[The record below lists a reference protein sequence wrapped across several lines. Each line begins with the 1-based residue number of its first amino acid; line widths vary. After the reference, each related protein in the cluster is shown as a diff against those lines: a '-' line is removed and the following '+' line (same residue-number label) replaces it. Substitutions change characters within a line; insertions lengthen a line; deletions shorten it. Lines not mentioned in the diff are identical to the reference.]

1 MSRNNQL
8 ISFGMVPL
16 ASIAGGFLLAVIL
29 TLFVAKSGTDADH
42 RLSLINAK
50 ADNLVQQLDIKLSQI
65 VLHTNRI
72 SNSDQLAQIVAD
84 KDPASRSYEEANLDK
99 LIPYSIRVRIFA
111 LGEAEIDRDAIP
123 PFSFTSLDL
132 VNQAEVG
139 EAVNAEAIK
148 SNGRWVVSLA
158 TSIRRPSS
166 DDVRGTLFVYLD
178 MQALVGGLDGNIDG
192 ELKLFQTV
200 GNTDPTEIAAIGSG
214 VGQDSSPVQRSLT
227 NPNWT
232 IQYTPSTAYL
242 ENEVGSAFT
251 FLLPVILFLLI
262 SLAGVFIGVTRII
275 KLLDAD
281 LSHLGHQI
289 ASVAS
294 GRFVPSTSYEIDAFQ
309 EVDLGLAR
317 LGKRQDEDK
326 PVPKLDV
333 KTITPD
339 EQMEDLVDIEM
350 LDEESFEEAVG
361 RAELAD
367 GASESLFEENEEEDG
382 EDPYSE
388 NSFSASIFRAYDI
401 RGIVNETLTP
411 DIIHAIGLAIGSEA
425 DAIGQQTLVVGAD
438 GRISSPDVLEAL
450 VAGLLESGRDVINIG
465 AVPTPVLYFATHN
478 SDTQSGVMVT
488 GSHNPADYNGFKI
501 VLDGRTLVEDDI
513 QRLYQRIVDEDFTS
527 GEGTLTE
534 IDIRDDYL
542 DAVTDDIVI
551 AQPLKVV
558 IDCGNGIAGEL
569 MPELLSNL
577 GCDVIP
583 LYCEVDGTF
592 PNHPPDPLVPEN
604 LDDLILTV
612 KSQGADIG
620 LALDGDGDRIIAV
633 TKNGDIVWPDRLLM
647 LFAKD
652 VVSRNPGSDVVYD
665 IKCTRHLNSVIS
677 GFGGRPIICRS
688 GHSFVKEKMADT
700 SAILGGEMSG
710 HICFAERWFGFD
722 DGLYAAG
729 RLLEIVGSQTAGL
742 DELLNEFPDSVVTP
756 EIQIA
761 VDDESKFNIMDALVE
776 SASFDE
782 GTLTTIDGI
791 RVDYADGWGL
801 VRASNTNP
809 ALTLRF
815 EADNQ
820 AGLQR
825 IKKLFREQLQSVDE
839 SLDFE

>member
-1 MSRNNQL
+1 MSKNNQL
-8 ISFGMVPL
+8 INFGIVPL
-16 ASIAGGFLLAVIL
+16 ASIGSGFLLAVIL
-29 TLFVAKSGTDADH
+29 TVFVAQSGTDTDH
-42 RLSLINAK
+42 QRSLVSEK
-50 ADNLVQQLDIKLSQI
+50 ADSLAQQLNIKLSQI
-65 VLHTNRI
+65 ILQTNRI
-72 SNSDQLAQIVAD
+72 SNSNQLVQIVAD
-84 KDPASRSYEEANLDK
+84 TDPASRSYEEANLDK
-99 LIPYSIRVRIFA
+99 LIPYSVRVRIFG
-111 LGEAEIDRDAIP
+111 LNEAEIDRDAIP

-132 VNQAEVG
+132 VNQAEIG
-139 EAVNAEAIK
+139 EAVNPEAIK
-148 SNGRWVVSLA
+148 SNGRWILSMA

-166 DDVRGTLFVYLD
+166 VDVHGTLFVYLD
-178 MQALVGGLDGNIDG
+178 MQALIGGLTENVDG
-192 ELKLFQTV
+192 ELKIFQTV
-200 GNTDPTEIAAIGSG
+200 GSADPTEIATIGSG
-214 VGQDSSPVQRSLT
+214 GDVETPPLARSLA

-232 IQYTPSTAYL
+232 IQYTPSTAFL
-242 ENEVGSAFT
+242 ENEVGSTFA
-251 FLLPVILFLLI
+251 FLLPSILFLLI
-262 SLAGVFIGVTRII
+262 VLAGTFVGLTRIL

-294 GRFVPSTSYEIDAFQ
+294 GKFVPSTSYNIESFQ

-333 KTITPD
+333 KSITPN

-350 LDEESFEEAVG
+350 LDEETFEEALG
-361 RAELAD
+361 RTDLAD
-367 GASESLFEENEEEDG
+367 DTSESQDEDH
-382 EDPYSE
+382 EDDSSDTAIPV
-388 NSFSASIFRAYDI
+388 SIFRAYDI
-401 RGIVNETLTP
+401 RGIVNETLTT
-411 DIIHAIGLAIGSEA
+411 DVIYAIGLAIGSEA
-425 DAIGQQTLVVGAD
+425 DSIGQQTLVVGAD
-438 GRISSPDVLEAL
+438 GRISSPDVLDSL
-450 VAGLLESGRDVINIG
+450 VAGLLASGRDVINIG
-465 AVPTPVLYFATHN
+465 TVPTPVLYFATHN

-501 VLDGRTLVEDDI
+501 VLDGRTLVESDI
-513 QRLYQRIVDEDFTS
+513 QRLYQRILDEDYTS

-534 IDIRDDYL
+534 IDIREDYM
-542 DAVTDDIVI
+542 DAITDDIVI

-569 MPELLSNL
+569 MPGLLTNL

-583 LYCEVDGTF
+583 LYCDVDGTF

-604 LDDLILTV
+604 LEDLILTV
-612 KSQGADIG
+612 KSQEADIG

-633 TKNGDIVWPDRLLM
+633 TKDGDIVWPDRLLM

-652 VVSRNPGSDVVYD
+652 VVSRNPGSDVIYD

-742 DELLNEFPDSVVTP
+742 DELLEEFPDSVVTP
-756 EIQIA
+756 EIQIR
-761 VDDESKFNIMDALVE
+761 VDDESKFEIMGALIE
-776 SASFDE
+776 NASFGE
-782 GTLTTIDGI
+782 GTVTTVDGI
-791 RVDYADGWGL
+791 RIDYADGWGL

-820 AGLQR
+820 AGLER
-825 IKKLFREQLQSVDE
+825 IKAIFREQLQSIHE
-839 SLDFE
+839 SLDFA